1 MQSINRPIYS
11 GSVLLKLSADDHWF
25 HFRVRSRKGKHT
37 RSFYCSREA
46 FMKWLDAGERT
57 YLEMDCSNL
66 LKANVFNEQLILE
79 FHGLNGFSDKT
90 LQGYIDSVYLSKNEF
105 LLLLT
110 QNSTSVVF
118 SYQHRFDK
126 PARFDFSHANDT
138 LQRVIQSREK
148 RRALCKL
155 LSVRNGGYTGDV
167 TRVYNDGRYD
177 FYFINTMSNGRS
189 YNGGIILHEGVSAE
203 GYPKVF
209 YSVHT

>member
-1 MQSINRPIYS
+1 
-11 GSVLLKLSADDHWF
+11 
-25 HFRVRSRKGKHT
+25 
-37 RSFYCSREA
+37 
-46 FMKWLDAGERT
+46 MKWLGAGERT

-79 FHGLNGFSDKT
+79 FYWLNGFSDKT
-90 LQGYIDSVYLSKNEF
+90 LQGYIDTVYLSKNEF

-110 QNSTSVVF
+110 QNSASVVF
-118 SYQHRFDK
+118 SYEHRFDK

-148 RRALCKL
+148 RRALSKL

>member
-1 MQSINRPIYS
+1 
-11 GSVLLKLSADDHWF
+11 
-25 HFRVRSRKGKHT
+25 
-37 RSFYCSREA
+37 
-46 FMKWLDAGERT
+46 MKWLDAGERT

-79 FHGLNGFSDKT
+79 FYWLNGFSDKT
-90 LQGYIDSVYLSKNEF
+90 LQGYIDTVYLSKNEF

-118 SYQHRFDK
+118 SYEHRFDK

-148 RRALCKL
+148 RRALSKL
-155 LSVRNGGYTGDV
+155 LSVRNSGYAGDV

>member
-1 MQSINRPIYS
+1 
-11 GSVLLKLSADDHWF
+11 
-25 HFRVRSRKGKHT
+25 
-37 RSFYCSREA
+37 
-46 FMKWLDAGERT
+46 MKWLDAGDCT
-57 YLEMDCSNL
+57 HLEMDCSNL
-66 LKANVFNEQLILE
+66 LKAYVFNEQLILE
-79 FHGLNGFSDKT
+79 FYWLNGFSDKT
-90 LQGYIDSVYLSKNEF
+90 LQGYIDTVYLSKTEF

-110 QNSTSVVF
+110 QNSASVVF
-118 SYQHRFDK
+118 SYEHRFDK

-148 RRALCKL
+148 RRALSKL